1 MPEERDWDAMNRPVI
16 EQFRKN
22 GGRVPSRK
30 SPILLLTT
38 RGART
43 GRARVTPLNY
53 TRDGGR
59 FIVMASKGGSP
70 THPDW
75 YHNLLADPIATVEVD
90 GERFAARARTSGGVE
105 RERLLKLH
113 TSAMP
118 FFGAYE
124 RQVKRRQIPVIVL
137 EPEEPSD

>member
-1 MPEERDWDAMNRPVI
+1 MPEKRDWDAMNRPVI

-22 GGRVPSRK
+22 GGHVPSRK

-38 RGART
+38 KGART

-53 TRDGGR
+53 SRDGDR
-59 FIVMASKGGSP
+59 YIVMASKGGSP

-75 YHNLLADPIATVEVD
+75 YHNLLADPIATVEAD
-90 GERFAARARTSGGVE
+90 GERFTARARTSEGAE
-105 RERLLKLH
+105 RERLLRVH
-113 TSAMP
+113 TSTMP

-137 EPEEPSD
+137 DPVEAER